1 MQAGGNPLEIHQTKK
16 ADITVL
22 EPEGRLDTNTSRP
35 FEDKV
40 NEILGTGESKF
51 VIDCR
56 ELEYVSSAGLR
67 VLLMLARKLQG
78 KGGAL
83 VLCSLSD
90 SVREV
95 LDISGFSRIFTIE
108 ASQAQALKKI
118 NAGARPT
125 AETDSGSSSPDALSP
140 VASLAVSILE
150 GKALPSTPP
159 QAQAPQSPGE
169 SSAPSTEAPPPQP
182 ESVGSVSGGAGDEQ
196 QSKGGFWSR
205 LRGKS

>member
-1 MQAGGNPLEIHQTKK
+1 MEIHQNKK

-22 EPEGRLDTNTSRP
+22 EPAGRLDTNTSRP
-35 FEDKV
+35 FEDRI
-40 NEILGTGESKF
+40 NEILGEGESKF

-108 ASQAQALKKI
+108 ASQAEALKKI

-125 AETDSGSSSPDALSP
+125 AEVDSPGGDTEGLSP

-150 GKALPSTPP
+150 GKALPQTSNPS
-159 QAQAPQSPGE
+159 AADESPDT
-169 SSAPSTEAPPPQP
+169 SAPPAPEAPPEPP
-182 ESVGSVSGGAGDEQ
+182 AESVGSVSGGSGEG
-196 QSKGGFWSR
+196 QSKGGFWNR